1 MPLPR
6 ERAHIVGE
14 DEILEIA
21 RRAELHAWHDVVELE
36 AELRE
41 TRLANQHNA
50 PPRIK
55 SAMISRGTCGIEAF
69 FSCSPVRSASL
80 TASRLRNT
88 ATGCPIFSMAQANS
102 SPVAPRQESP
112 VVMWSKSGWFSGLA
126 KAPVRSSCAW
136 PGGTDAVSPPPRKRP
151 SRKMTIRCMGVTSL
165 QHVGSVGLL
174 VLSPESAEGSMARPL
189 TRSRGHRSIACK
201 ARGPRC
207 AAAHAGEVCG

>member
-69 FSCSPVRSASL
+69 FSCSPVRS
-80 TASRLRNT
+80 
-88 ATGCPIFSMAQANS
+88 
-102 SPVAPRQESP
+102 
-112 VVMWSKSGWFSGLA
+112 
-126 KAPVRSSCAW
+126 SCAW

-201 ARGPRC
+201 TRRPRSAAERG
-207 AAAHAGEVCG
+207 GDVCG